1 MIRKSDAPPPHSRRA
16 EALFLSGRP
25 ARPSLY
31 LSDMTIN
38 ANKAR
43 FPALLLSIPACI
55 FLAACDGRR
64 GLDETPLPASQQNVA
79 LEAFRPPEALDRI
92 GDWYPHDWR
101 LHLFLGLT
109 DTSWEGKVR
118 SLIKADSLHPGEP
131 LIAYKICMAY
141 LERDSAAEVILARPW
156 LAKALAADPDNGVLR
171 VIEAY
176 VLLKQDS
183 VSKARSLFLDPRR
196 LPGGDFYY
204 PRLEEAVL
212 GLFSDSRHLNPYTLT
227 EAVELYRSVPF
238 PPFEKLI
245 DILYSVFLSPLA
257 EHPYDIRV
265 RGRDAAK
272 GLFTL
277 GRKLRVQSY
286 AGPRVLSG
294 GYEQRSMGFMFQLKS
309 AEFLTLFYR
318 AFEDTAKSVE
328 AFGDMVDTQKEYEA
342 FMAEQPWQDSVV
354 TRYLDN
360 WGGLIKGN
368 PKMTLSDAVEK
379 ARTWTLWKKAMA
391 VRVPKRDGK

>member
-1 MIRKSDAPPPHSRRA
+1 MIHNAEDAVQ
-16 EALFLSGRP
+16 
-25 ARPSLY
+25 
-31 LSDMTIN
+31 N
-38 ANKAR
+38 AKDAGFR
-43 FPALLLSIPACI
+43 SFWGTLLLRIPHLSILPFFFI
-55 FLAACDGRR
+55 LSFAACDGRR
-64 GLDETPLPASQQNVA
+64 ALKDTPLPASQKKVA

-101 LHLFLGLT
+101 LHLLLGLT
-109 DTSWEGKVR
+109 DTSWEGKVA
-118 SLIKADSLHPGEP
+118 SLMKADSLHPGEP
-131 LIAYKICMAY
+131 LVAYQICMAY
-141 LERDSAAEVILARPW
+141 LARDSAAEVVLARPW
-156 LAKALAADPDNGVLR
+156 LDKALAADPENGVLR

-183 VSKARSLFLDPRR
+183 LPRARALFLDPRR

-204 PRLEEAVL
+204 RRLEEAVL

-265 RGRDAAK
+265 RGRDAAE
-272 GLFTL
+272 GLFQL

-286 AGPRVLSG
+286 AGSKALSG
-294 GYEQRSMGFMFQLKS
+294 GYEQRSLGFMFQLKS
-309 AEFLTLFYR
+309 SEFLTLFHR
-318 AFEDTAKSVE
+318 AFEDTAKSIE
-328 AFGDMVDTQKEYEA
+328 AFSEMVDVQKEYEA
-342 FMAEQPWQDSVV
+342 FMASQPWQDSAV
-354 TRYLDN
+354 TAYLDD

-368 PKMTLSDAVEK
+368 PKMTLAEATEK
-379 ARTWTLWKKAMA
+379 ARAWKLWKKAMA

>member
-1 MIRKSDAPPPHSRRA
+1 MIP
-16 EALFLSGRP
+16 
-25 ARPSLY
+25 
-31 LSDMTIN
+31 N
-38 ANKAR
+38 AKAAVRTAKKAR
-43 FPALLLSIPACI
+43 IPALLLPI
-55 FLAACDGRR
+55 FSFLCLLCLLCLSACDGRR
-64 GLDETPLPASQQNVA
+64 ALDDTPLPASQKNVA

-92 GDWYPHDWR
+92 GDWYPKDWR

-131 LIAYKICMAY
+131 LVAYQICMAY

-156 LAKALAADPDNGVLR
+156 LDKTLAADPENGVLR

-183 VSKARSLFLDPRR
+183 LPKARALFLDPRR

-257 EHPYDIRV
+257 QHPYDIRV

-272 GLFTL
+272 GLFRL
-277 GRKLRVQSY
+277 GRNLRVQSY
-286 AGPRVLSG
+286 AGPRVLSDG
-294 GYEQRSMGFMFQLKS
+294 FEQRSLGFMFQLKS

-318 AFEDTAKSVE
+318 AFEDTAKSVD

-342 FMAEQPWQDSVV
+342 FMAGRPWEDSTV
-354 TRYLDN
+354 TRYLDD
-360 WGGLIKGN
+360 WGGLIKGS
-368 PKMTLSDAVEK
+368 PKMTLFDATEK
-379 ARTWTLWKKAMA
+379 ARGWTLWKKTMA
-391 VRVPKRDGK
+391 VRVPKRDRPSL

>member
-1 MIRKSDAPPPHSRRA
+1 MALNAKAAVRTAMKARITAFFLPI
-16 EALFLSGRP
+16 LFLHC
-25 ARPSLY
+25 LVCLLC
-31 LSDMTIN
+31 LS
-38 ANKAR
+38 
-43 FPALLLSIPACI
+43 
-55 FLAACDGRR
+55 ACDGRR
-64 GLDETPLPASQQNVA
+64 SLDETPLPASQKKVA
-79 LEAFRPPEALDRI
+79 LEAFRPPEALERI

-118 SLIKADSLHPGEP
+118 SLIKADSLQPGEP
-131 LIAYKICMAY
+131 LVAYQICMAY
-141 LERDSAAEVILARPW
+141 LERDSAAEVIRARPW
-156 LAKALAADPDNGVLR
+156 LDKALAADPENGVLR
-171 VIEAY
+171 VLEAY
-176 VLLKQDS
+176 LLLKQDS
-183 VSKARSLFLDPRR
+183 LPKARALFLDPRR

-245 DILYSVFLSPLA
+245 DILYSVFLSPLDQ
-257 EHPYDIRV
+257 HPYDIRV

-272 GLFTL
+272 GLFQL

-286 AGPRVLSG
+286 SGPRVLSD
-294 GYEQRSMGFMFQLKS
+294 GYEQRSLGFMFQLKS
-309 AEFLTLFYR
+309 SEFLTLFYR
-318 AFEDTAKSVE
+318 AFEDTAKSVD

-342 FMAEQPWQDSVV
+342 FMAAQPWQDSTV

-360 WGGLIKGN
+360 WGELIKGN
-368 PKMTLSDAVEK
+368 PKMTLSEATEK

-391 VRVPKRDGK
+391 VRIPRHDSP